1 MTTTTVSVGG
11 ASAGRADVTSRRA
24 RPGLSR
30 RRRETRA
37 AALFLAPDLIGLAV
51 FVGVPM
57 VLSVILSFMSIS
69 GFGSYRWVGL
79 ANYQRMVADPL
90 FWHSA
95 WVTVLYIV
103 VGVPL
108 LFVVSLAL
116 GLLIQQKLPGV
127 GAMRTMFFLPY
138 VLSSVVV
145 GLVWRFMLDDQ
156 TGVVNSG
163 LRSVGLPGESW
174 LGSPGLALGTVIAI
188 GTWVA
193 MGYYMVIF
201 LSGLQ
206 DIPREYYE
214 AARVDGAGSVAS
226 FRLITWPLLRPT
238 SFFVLL
244 MSTVAAITGGFDTIF
259 VLTSGG
265 PANGTT
271 VLVFYIY
278 QQAFQYGEFGYS
290 AAMGTVLVVVMLLAS
305 LVVFRATHGGRFS
318 DDHD

>member
-1 MTTTTVSVGG
+1 MTTTTPSVTG
-11 ASAGRADVTSRRA
+11 A
-24 RPGLSR
+24 RPTGATARRRSGADAR

-37 AALFLAPDLIGLAV
+37 AALFLAPDLIGLGI
-51 FVGVPM
+51 FVGLPM
-57 VLSVILSFMSIS
+57 VLSVVLSFFSIS

-79 ANYQRMVADPL
+79 ANYQRMIGDPL
-90 FWHSA
+90 FWQSA
-95 WVTVLYIV
+95 RVTVIYIV

-108 LFVVSLAL
+108 LFGVSLAL
-116 GLLIQQKLPGV
+116 GLLIQQKLPAV
-127 GAMRTMFFLPY
+127 GAMRTLFFLPY

-145 GLVWRFMLDDQ
+145 GLVWRFMLGDQ
-156 TGVVNSG
+156 TGVVNQG
-163 LRSVGLPGESW
+163 LRSVGLAGRSW

-188 GTWVA
+188 TTWVA

-201 LSGLQ
+201 LAGLQ

-214 AARVDGAGSVAS
+214 AARVDGAGWWDS
-226 FRLITWPLLRPT
+226 FRRITWPLLRPT

-244 MSTVAAITGGFDTIF
+244 ISTVAAVTGGFDTIY

-278 QQAFQYGEFGYS
+278 QQAFLFGEFGYS
-290 AAMGTVLVVVMLLAS
+290 AAMGTVLVVIMLLAS
-305 LVVFRATHGGRFS
+305 LVVFRTTHGGRFS
-318 DDHD
+318 DDTD